1 METGM
6 SLKQRWI
13 APWLASPLLCVAV
26 HAHAQSVKDQ
36 CIDAN
41 EEAQRQKRA
50 GEFHAARAR
59 LDVCRREECPAPVR
73 KDCVELSN
81 AIDAA
86 MPTVIFEARDPQG
99 APVTAAKVTM
109 DGRPFAA
116 RLDGGATAVDP
127 GWHRFEFEAPG
138 LPRASQSVF
147 TEPGEKN
154 HAVRVDLVDKVGPI
168 LRTAGLGTAGAGA
181 VAMAVGAYLGFKSKA
196 TYNDALTHCPGG
208 PGSCDPD
215 GVQGGI
221 SAHDQARSSTFAFVI
236 GTLLVAGGATL
247 YFMAPKMTVSAT
259 PTARADGAGLAV
271 SGAW

>member
-1 METGM
+1 M
-6 SLKQRWI
+6 SLKKRWMV
-13 APWLASPLLCVAV
+13 PWLASPLLCVAV

-127 GWHRFEFEAPG
+127 GWHRFEFEA
-138 LPRASQSVF
+138 
-147 TEPGEKN
+147 
-154 HAVRVDLVDKVGPI
+154 
-168 LRTAGLGTAGAGA
+168 
-181 VAMAVGAYLGFKSKA
+181 
-196 TYNDALTHCPGG
+196 
-208 PGSCDPD
+208 
-215 GVQGGI
+215 
-221 SAHDQARSSTFAFVI
+221 RSSTFAFVI

-247 YFMAPKMTVSAT
+247 YFMAPKMTVSAA